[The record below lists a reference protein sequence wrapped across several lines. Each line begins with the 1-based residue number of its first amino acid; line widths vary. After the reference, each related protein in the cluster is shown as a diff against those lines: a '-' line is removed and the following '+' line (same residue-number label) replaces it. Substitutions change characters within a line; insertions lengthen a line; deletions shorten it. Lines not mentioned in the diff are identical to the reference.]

1 MIVYDRLEIEK
12 RARRIRAA
20 EFARIMSLLA
30 GWLCRRCARPAKAQA
45 LHQPRAVPR
54 RS

>member
-30 GWLCRRCARPAKAQA
+30 GWLGRRCARLMQRLRLRRP
-45 LHQPRAVPR
+45 HAVPR

>member
-20 EFARIMSLLA
+20 EFARIMGLLA
-30 GWLCRRCARPAKAQA
+30 GWLWCRCARLLQRGRVRRT
-45 LHQPRAVPR
+45 HAVPR
-54 RS
+54 RP

>member
-20 EFARIMSLLA
+20 EFARIMSLLT
-30 GWLCRRCARPAKAQA
+30 GWLRCRCARLLQRGRLRRTHAA
-45 LHQPRAVPR
+45 PR
-54 RS
+54 RP